1 MHSFDVDLGEHMTI
15 QESEQFEQG
24 NKPLTFNT
32 GT

>member
-1 MHSFDVDLGEHMTI
+1 MHSFDVDLGERMSI
-15 QESEQFEQG
+15 QESEWFEHG